1 MRLDQLPSF
10 NKDMV
15 NVIIETP
22 KGSQNKF
29 DYDPKKRVFK
39 LSKTLPLGTAF
50 PFHFGFVP
58 STIGQDGDPLDI
70 LIIMEDMAFP
80 GCYVESRLLG
90 VLEAKQKEKGKKP
103 ERNDRI
109 VALSVHSVLFENI
122 QTVKEL
128 NRHLVSQIENFFINY
143 NRQEGKKFT
152 PLGWSDATKA
162 KKLIQVSINGQ

>member
-90 VLEAKQKEKGKKP
+90 VLEAKQKEKGGKTI
-103 ERNDRI
+103 RNDRLVGI
-109 VALSVHSVLFENI
+109 PNCSIMFQNI
-122 QTVKEL
+122 TDISDLNQGMIKE
-128 NRHLVSQIENFFINY
+128 IENFFIDY
-143 NRQEGKKFT
+143 NKHEGREFT
-152 PLGWSDATKA
+152 PIGWKKA
-162 KKLIQVSINGQ
+162 KKAMELIQKSQNK

>member
-90 VLEAKQKEKGKKP
+90 VLEAKQKEKGGKTI
-103 ERNDRI
+103 RNDRLVGI
-109 VALSVHSVLFENI
+109 PNCSIMFQNI
-122 QTVKEL
+122 TDISDLNQGMIKE
-128 NRHLVSQIENFFINY
+128 IENFFIDY
-143 NRQEGKKFT
+143 NKHEGREFASI
-152 PLGWSDATKA
+152 GWKKA
-162 KKLIQVSINGQ
+162 KKAMELIQKSQKK